1 MARVAR
7 SPRGAPGTLRV
18 VADDL
23 ERPSTGG
30 GFKVLAIIAI
40 VIVGWLV
47 LLPVLSLA
55 RSLIPLALYVIIAVV
70 AYQVGKVVG
79 RRDEDET

>member
-1 MARVAR
+1 M
-7 SPRGAPGTLRV
+7 S
-18 VADDL
+18 DI

-30 GFKVLAIIAI
+30 GLKVVAIVAI

-70 AYQVGKVVG
+70 AFQVGKVVG
-79 RRDEDET
+79 RKDEG

>member
-1 MARVAR
+1 M
-7 SPRGAPGTLRV
+7 S
-18 VADDL
+18 DI
-23 ERPSTGG
+23 ERPSTGMG
-30 GFKVLAIIAI
+30 LKVVAIVAI

-70 AYQVGKVVG
+70 AFQVGKVVG
-79 RRDEDET
+79 RKGDD

>member
-1 MARVAR
+1 M
-7 SPRGAPGTLRV
+7 S
-18 VADDL
+18 DI

-30 GFKVLAIIAI
+30 GLKVVAIVAI

-70 AYQVGKVVG
+70 AFQVGKVVG
-79 RRDEDET
+79 RKDDQ

>member
-1 MARVAR
+1 M
-7 SPRGAPGTLRV
+7 S
-18 VADDL
+18 DI

-30 GFKVLAIIAI
+30 AIKVIAIVAI

-70 AYQVGKVVG
+70 AFQVGKVAG
-79 RRDEDET
+79 RKQD